1 MARYVDVTYR
11 DKHARLLFT
20 MSAMLDIEETY
31 DAPINEVFIGTKR
44 EVFEREC
51 YAISVMSYEGKIAY
65 NNEFDGLTLSE
76 LNTAQPYE
84 INELVDAMFEA
95 ITIGFKREI
104 EPEII
109 DEGLMELKKK
119 KSDKDKNEQS

>member
-11 DKHARLLFT
+11 DKHARLFFT
-20 MSAMLDIEETY
+20 MSVMLDIEETY
-31 DAPINEVFIGTKR
+31 DAPINEVFVGTKR
-44 EVFEREC
+44 EIFEREC
-51 YAISVMSYEGKIAY
+51 YALSVMSYEGKIAY

-76 LNTAQPYE
+76 LNMAQPYE
-84 INELVDAMFEA
+84 INELADAMFKA

-119 KSDKDKNEQS
+119 RNKSDKNEQS